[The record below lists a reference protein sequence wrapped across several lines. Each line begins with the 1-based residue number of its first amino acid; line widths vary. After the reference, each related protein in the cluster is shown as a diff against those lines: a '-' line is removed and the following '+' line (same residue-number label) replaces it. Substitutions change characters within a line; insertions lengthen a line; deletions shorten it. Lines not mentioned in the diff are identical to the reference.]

1 MIIPVK
7 QLVERL
13 EAELKKEVAKLSK
26 KQKLKVV
33 VFLVGDSPEQ
43 LSFVRIKQQTAKRLG
58 ILFEL
63 IQYKTAPSFEPFLRK
78 IKEMSQHPEVTG
90 IIVQQPLPPQLV
102 TESMYDFVALEK
114 EIEGHRRKTEFFSP
128 LGLAVLTLLKYIYI
142 HPKTDAGLFIDK
154 KKDFEALRRVLKHK
168 QVIVIG
174 KGITGGRPIVK
185 TFSEIKIN
193 FMGINSQTPN
203 PQEYYKEADIIIP
216 AVGKKILTPEMIKP
230 GAVLINIGVRK
241 EGGKL
246 KGDYDEKEIDPIA
259 GHYTPTPGG
268 IGPLDVL
275 YLYKN
280 LLDAAKMQK
289 HKA

>member
-1 MIIPVK
+1 MVIPVK

-13 EAELKKEVAKLSK
+13 EEELKKEVEKLSK

-58 ILFEL
+58 ILFEF

-78 IKEMSQHPEVTG
+78 IKEMSQHPDVTG
-90 IIVQQPLPPQLV
+90 IIVQQPLPPQLT
-102 TESMYDFVALEK
+102 TESMYDFIALEK

-128 LGLAVLTLLKYIYI
+128 LGLAVLTLLKYLYI
-142 HPKTDAGLFIDK
+142 HPKIDAGLFIDK
-154 KKDFEALRRVLKHK
+154 KKDFEALRRALKHK
-168 QVIVIG
+168 HVIIIG
-174 KGITGGRPIVK
+174 KGPTGGRQLVK
-185 TFSEIKIN
+185 TFSEVKIN
-193 FMGINSQTPN
+193 FMNINSQTPQ
-203 PQEYYKEADIIIP
+203 PEEYYKEADVLIP

-230 GAVLINIGVRK
+230 GAILINVGMRK
-241 EGGKL
+241 ENGKL
-246 KGDYDEKEIDPIA
+246 RGDYDEKEVDSIA
-259 GHYTPTPGG
+259 SSYTPTPGG

-280 LLDAAKMQK
+280 LVDAAKMQK
-289 HKA
+289 WK

>member
-7 QLVERL
+7 KIVERL

-26 KQKLKVV
+26 KRKLKVV
-33 VFLVGDSPEQ
+33 VFLVGNSPEQ
-43 LSFVRIKQQTAKRLG
+43 LSFIHIKQQTAKKLG
-58 ILFEL
+58 IQFEL
-63 IQYKTAPSFEPFLRK
+63 IQYKTVPSFEPFLRK

-102 TESMYDFVALEK
+102 TESMYDFIALEK

-128 LGLAVLTLLKYIYI
+128 LGLAVLTILKYVFV
-142 HPKTDAGLFIDK
+142 HPKIDGALFIDK

-168 QVIVIG
+168 QMIVVG
-174 KGITGGRPIVK
+174 KGITGGRPLVK
-185 TFSEIKIN
+185 TFSEVKIN

-203 PQEYYKEADIIIP
+203 PHEYYREADIIIP
-216 AVGKKILTPEMIKP
+216 AVGKKILTAEMIKP
-230 GAVLINIGVRK
+230 GAILVNVGVRS
-241 EGGKL
+241 EDGKL
-246 KGDYDEKEIDPIA
+246 KGDYDEKEVDPIA
-259 GHYTPTPGG
+259 GYYTSTPGG
-268 IGPLDVL
+268 VGPLDVL

-289 HKA
+289 WK

>member
-63 IQYKTAPSFEPFLRK
+63 IQYKTPPAFEPFLRK
-78 IKEMSQHPEVTG
+78 IKEMSQHPDVTG

-102 TESMYDFVALEK
+102 TESTYDFIALEK

-154 KKDFEALRRVLKHK
+154 RKDFEALRRVLKHK

-203 PQEYYKEADIIIP
+203 PHEYYKEADIIIP
-216 AVGKKILTPEMIKP
+216 AVGKKILTAEMIKP
-230 GAVLINIGVRK
+230 GAVLINVGVRK
-241 EGGKL
+241 ENGKL
-246 KGDYDEKEIDPIA
+246 KGDYDEKEIDEIA

-275 YLYKN
+275 YLFKN

>member
-13 EAELKKEVAKLSK
+13 EAELKKEVEKLSK
-26 KQKLKVV
+26 KRKLKVV
-33 VFLVGDSPEQ
+33 VFLVGNSPEQ

-63 IQYKTAPSFEPFLRK
+63 IQYKTPPFFEPFLRK

-102 TESMYDFVALEK
+102 TESTYDFIALEK
-114 EIEGHRRKTEFFSP
+114 EIEGHRKKTEFFSP

-142 HPKTDAGLFIDK
+142 HPKADAKLFIDK

-174 KGITGGRPIVK
+174 RGITGGHPIVK

-203 PQEYYKEADIIIP
+203 PAEYYKEADILIP
-216 AVGKKILTPEMIKP
+216 AVGKKILLPEMIKP

-241 EGGKL
+241 ENGKL
-246 KGDYDEKEIDPIA
+246 RGDYDEKEVNPIA
-259 GHYTPTPGG
+259 AYYTPTPGG

-275 YLYKN
+275 YLFKN
-280 LLDAAKMQK
+280 LVDAAKMQK
-289 HKA
+289 HK

>member
-102 TESMYDFVALEK
+102 TESTYDFIALEK

-142 HPKTDAGLFIDK
+142 HPKSDAGLFIDK
-154 KKDFEALRRVLKHK
+154 KKDFEALRRILKHK
-168 QVIVIG
+168 QVIVVG

-203 PQEYYKEADIIIP
+203 PHEYYKEADIIIP
-216 AVGKKILTPEMIKP
+216 AVGKKIITPEMLKP
-230 GAVLINIGVRK
+230 GAVLINVGVRK
-241 EGGKL
+241 ECGKL
-246 KGDYDEKEIDPIA
+246 RGDYDEKEVDSIA
-259 GHYTPTPGG
+259 GHYTPTPHG

-289 HKA
+289 HK

>member
-7 QLVERL
+7 KLVERL
-13 EAELKKEVAKLSK
+13 ELELKKEVAKLSK
-26 KQKLKVV
+26 KTKLKVV
-33 VFLVGDSPEQ
+33 VFLVGDSDEQ
-43 LSFVRIKQQTAKRLG
+43 RSFVRIKQQTAKRLG

-102 TESMYDFVALEK
+102 TESTYDFIALNK

-128 LGLAVLTLLKYIYI
+128 LGLAVLTLLKFIYI
-142 HPKTDAGLFIDK
+142 HPKINVGLFIDK
-154 KKDFEALRRVLKHK
+154 KRDFEALRRVLKHK
-168 QVIVIG
+168 QVIIVG
-174 KGITGGRPIVK
+174 KGITGGKPLVK
-185 TFSEIKIN
+185 TFSEVKIN

-203 PQEYYKEADIIIP
+203 PHEYYREADVIIP
-216 AVGKKILTPEMIKP
+216 AVGKKILTAEMIKP
-230 GAVLINIGVRK
+230 GAILINVGVRK
-241 EGGKL
+241 ENGRL
-246 KGDYDEKEIDPIA
+246 KGDYDEKEVDPIA
-259 GHYTPTPGG
+259 GYYTPTPGG

-289 HKA
+289 WK

>member
-7 QLVERL
+7 KVVEVL
-13 EAELKKEVAKLSK
+13 EAELKLEIAKLSK
-26 KQKLKVV
+26 KSKLKVV
-33 VFLVGDSPEQ
+33 VFLVGDTEAQ

-63 IQYKTAPSFEPFLRK
+63 IQYKTAPSFEPFMRK

-102 TESMYDFVALEK
+102 TESLYDFIALEK

-128 LGLAVLTLLKYIYI
+128 LGLAVLTILKYIFI
-142 HPKTDAGLFIDK
+142 HPKMDGGLFIDK

-168 QVIVIG
+168 SMIVVG

-185 TFSEIKIN
+185 TFSEVKIN

-203 PQEYYKEADIIIP
+203 PHEYYKEADIIIP
-216 AVGKKILTPEMIKP
+216 AVGKKILTAEMIKP
-230 GAVLINIGVRK
+230 GAILINVGVHK
-241 EGGKL
+241 IEGKL
-246 KGDYDEKEIDPIA
+246 KGDYDEKEVDPIA
-259 GHYTPTPGG
+259 SSYTSTPGG
-268 IGPLDVL
+268 VGPLDVL

-280 LLDAAKMQK
+280 LVDAAKMQK